1 MGDPALRSSEMEKIK
16 CISPD
21 ETFFIYKTAFSGY
34 VCPVCGQSGFKER
47 PYDDDGSPS
56 FEMCACG
63 FEFGFDDSP
72 LASKEAVN
80 GIKENWQ
87 RWRTKVIEKA
97 ASNRAELKKLEV
109 NLKNINLRLAFD
121 LIPVEIIED
130 EPDAS
135 GQRR

>member
-1 MGDPALRSSEMEKIK
+1 MKKIK

-34 VCPVCGQSGFKER
+34 VCPVCGEAGLKER

-56 FEMCACG
+56 FEMCTCG

-80 GIKENWQ
+80 GIKENWK
-87 RWRTKVIEKA
+87 RWRVKVIEEA
-97 ASNRAELKKLEV
+97 ATNRESLKQLEA
-109 NLKNINLRLAFD
+109 NLRNINIRLAFD
-121 LIPVEIIED
+121 LIPVEIEKD
-130 EPDAS
+130 EQDGT